1 MISIAIPLILFAL
14 PASGCCEVVWTVYD
28 WGSKGDILRNPVLSQ
43 YAPHGPRSEI
53 VYKHSVKGTV
63 VFEFRGSPG
72 PTVLLTAGVH
82 GDEVWTVIALL
93 RLLDALDPASVVG
106 TVYVVPAVNP
116 AGLEA
121 NSRLVN
127 GADPNRTADLPGS
140 LTWHLVRFALSH
152 GVEYW
157 LDMHCGSGVPRQGA
171 LLTEEEDQFVRELAE
186 ASGFVPLVKSPPRG
200 SIRSVARRL
209 GIGEVITLEIPRD
222 AGLPGVERAYRAA
235 LAFLRLTGALTCGR
249 SRAPTSGST
258 GVTVPVLPVV
268 IVPRRRLG

>member
-1 MISIAIPLILFAL
+1 MIPILIPLVLLAL
-14 PASGCCEVVWTVYD
+14 SVPGCCEVVWTVYD
-28 WGSKGDILRNPVLSQ
+28 WGSKGDILRNPVLFQ
-43 YAPHGPRSEI
+43 HAPHGPRSEI
-53 VYKHSVKGTV
+53 VYRHSVEGTV

-93 RLLDALDPASVVG
+93 RLLDALNPASVVG
-106 TVYVVPAVNP
+106 TVYVIPAVNP

-127 GADPNRTADLPGS
+127 GVDPNRTADVPGS

-152 GVEYW
+152 GVKYW

-171 LLTEEEDQFVRELAE
+171 LLTDAEDEFVEELAR
-186 ASGFVPLVKSPPRG
+186 ASGFVPLVKNPPKG
-200 SIRSVARRL
+200 SIRSVAGRL
-209 GIGEVITLEIPRD
+209 GIEVITLEVPRD

-235 LAFLRLTGALTCGR
+235 MAFLRLAGALTRGH
-249 SRAPTSGST
+249 RAPTSGST
-258 GVTVPVLPVV
+258 NFTVPFLPVM
-268 IVPRRRLG
+268 VPRRRLG